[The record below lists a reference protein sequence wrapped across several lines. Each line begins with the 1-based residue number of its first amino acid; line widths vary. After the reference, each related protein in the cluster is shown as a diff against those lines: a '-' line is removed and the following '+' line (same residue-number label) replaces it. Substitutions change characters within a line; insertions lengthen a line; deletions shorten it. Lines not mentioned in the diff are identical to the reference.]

1 MDCTTRSQLRVDPVV
16 RWSFEERVKLILLRL
31 NKQTL
36 ARPDIAGQWFN
47 FMNCASQVRQVSR
60 AAFSRLTSGYEDF
73 DKTAQTITKL
83 GGEVA
88 LPKFAVPGL
97 CWQGY
102 FRDTENN
109 VFGIFQVDEQA
120 SNSPF

>member
-1 MDCTTRSQLRVDPVV
+1 MVQLH
-16 RWSFEERVKLILLRL
+16 EL
-31 NKQTL
+31 NL
-36 ARPDIAGQWFN
+36 ANHAVNDRQHCEPAGGHRAIRHAWRAEVN
-47 FMNCASQVRQVSR
+47 ASQVRQVSR

-102 FRDTENN
+102 FRDTESN

-120 SNSPF
+120 K